1 VSALEPATEA
11 TEVRLR
17 REFEQTLEP
26 GSIVFDEG
34 DPGDQLYVIQ
44 SGEVELSREEA
55 GGQRVVARLG
65 AGDFFGELGVVLG
78 QPCSIRAI
86 AISKTRV
93 LCLDAETLE
102 GMCLG
107 QPEIAIRMIRV
118 LAGRLIEA
126 ERRLGMLGVDDLL
139 RPMIRALLRGVTP
152 NGELGS
158 GDTDEV
164 RIAGTLRSLAEE
176 AGLTLLEAHRVIHQL
191 FDRKVLDL
199 VDDRLVATNLEALS
213 ASAD

>member
-1 VSALEPATEA
+1 LESGGET
-11 TEVRLR
+11 TKVRLE
-17 REFEQTLEP
+17 REFEQTFEP

-34 DPGDQLYVIQ
+34 DPGDELYVIQ
-44 SGEVELSREEA
+44 SGEVELLREEV
-55 GGQRVVARLG
+55 GGQRVVARLA

-78 QPCSIRAI
+78 QPCNTRAI

-93 LCLDAETLE
+93 LCLDAVALE

-118 LAGRLIEA
+118 LAARLIEA
-126 ERRLGMLGVDDLL
+126 ERRLAVLGVDDLL
-139 RPMIRALLRGVTP
+139 RPMVRALVRGAMTKS
-152 NGELGS
+152 ELGS
-158 GDTDEV
+158 GESSEV

-176 AGLTLLEAHRVIHQL
+176 TGLTLLEAHRAIHQL

-199 VDDRLVATNLEALS
+199 VDEGLVATNLEALS
-213 ASAD
+213 ACAD

>member
-1 VSALEPATEA
+1 MSKLILNLRLGDSHGEVSALEPAGGA

-26 GSIVFDEG
+26 GSVVFDEG

-55 GGQRVVARLG
+55 GGQRVVARLA
-65 AGDFFGELGVVLG
+65 AGDFFGEIGVVLG
-78 QPCSIRAI
+78 QPCSTRAV
-86 AISKTRV
+86 AITRTRV

-126 ERRLGMLGVDDLL
+126 ERRLAVLGVDDLV
-139 RPMIRALLRGVTP
+139 RPMVRALVRGATP
-152 NGELGS
+152 S
-158 GDTDEV
+158 
-164 RIAGTLRSLAEE
+164 
-176 AGLTLLEAHRVIHQL
+176 
-191 FDRKVLDL
+191 
-199 VDDRLVATNLEALS
+199 VDKRAACAWAMAAAR
-213 ASAD
+213 ASAASVDGTRSRSSRRVTMR